1 MKPGSRSAHC
11 DQEEIPMYIN
21 VSCNACGASDCRPL
35 ARLQSEVD
43 GNEYQAVKCKQ
54 CGLVFAFPIPELAFR
69 ELSELYGMD
78 YTESLHA
85 LEEDEEDRHTLYQA
99 TSRQMEMIESLI
111 PKGRAL
117 NVGAM
122 GSGSKVL
129 LDRGWELNVVEVSEY
144 AAETARQK
152 WGMDVTV
159 SRIEDVDYPAG
170 YFDFIKLSHVI
181 EHLADP
187 GAVLQ
192 RLNAFMKDDGLVL
205 IDTNNAS
212 GLKTRIEISV
222 RRLLGERL
230 AAYLVRK
237 LTGKN
242 LHKRYGHLT
251 PPVHLYTF
259 TPHSLMLLLERT
271 GFRVI
276 KLIGPPRGDPT
287 WFPIT
292 CTNDLSLAERA
303 FLLVDRIG
311 ARLGHGEVLVA
322 FARKKAEA
330 RPLDAA

>member
-1 MKPGSRSAHC
+1 
-11 DQEEIPMYIN
+11 MYIN

-43 GNEYQAVKCKQ
+43 GNEYQAVRCKQ
-54 CGLVFAFPIPELAFR
+54 CGLVFAFPISELTFR
-69 ELSELYGMD
+69 ELSELYGLD
-78 YTESLHA
+78 YTESMHA
-85 LEEDEEDRHTLYQA
+85 LEEDEEDRRALYQA
-99 TSRQMEMIESLI
+99 TSRQMEMVESLI

-144 AAETARQK
+144 AAETARQE

-170 YFDFIKLSHVI
+170 YFDFIKLGHVI

-192 RLNAFMKDDGLVL
+192 RLNTFLKEGGLILV
-205 IDTNNAS
+205 DTDNAS

-230 AAYLVRK
+230 AAYLVGK

-242 LHKRYGHLT
+242 LHKRYGRLT
-251 PPVHLYTF
+251 PPIHLYSF
-259 TPHSLMLLLERT
+259 TPGSLKLLLERT
-271 GFRVI
+271 GFTVI
-276 KLIGPPRGDPT
+276 KLMEPSWGDLT

-322 FARKKAEA
+322 FARKKAEP